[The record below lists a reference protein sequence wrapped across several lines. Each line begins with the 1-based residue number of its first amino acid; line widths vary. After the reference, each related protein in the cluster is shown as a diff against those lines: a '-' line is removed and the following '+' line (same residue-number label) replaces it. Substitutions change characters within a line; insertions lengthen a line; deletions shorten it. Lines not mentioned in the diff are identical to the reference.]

1 MSLSTIGG
9 LARTRVRTRP
19 TAFPRVMAPP
29 TTKKMSSLTVS
40 TRKRAKLINVRYFQC
55 GKIGVEEYYK
65 INRSTTSCLFSTT
78 TAGSNNEGNPTKAS
92 RQESILSSL
101 EALKASKKITKE
113 TEFSSNPY
121 ELDRHGR
128 GESHHRGY
136 NILND
141 NGGGKGGEEVT
152 PDVIVRPRTVQDI
165 SAILSFCNDHR
176 IPVIPYGAGTS
187 VEGHVCAVKNGTISL
202 DMNAFQNIVLPGE
215 EDDGSDDDDDETALL
230 PDPIAKV
237 GAGVTRKA
245 LNEALRHTGMQFVVD
260 PGADASLGGMVA
272 TGASGTTAVRYG
284 TMRENILKLEC
295 VLADGTIVTQ
305 VGTKALKS
313 SAGYDLVGLMCGSEG
328 TLGVITSVTVK
339 LHPIPEHVVAA
350 VCVFDSLSDAANTVA
365 MLKFCEI
372 PMVRCELLDTTS
384 VAAFNKDVAS
394 SSSNSTEEPKTM
406 DEKPT
411 LFLEFQASSEEALK
425 EQIQRTEEICT
436 GEDFNGSDFR
446 FTSGEEER
454 KALWAARHNLYYAS
468 INLRKGATTAFLTD
482 ACVPLSKFA
491 QIIDETVEDVQK
503 EGIVGPCFGHAG
515 DGNFHC
521 ILPISETDET
531 DEYMQKVFKVHEKI
545 IRRTLKAGGTCTG
558 EHGVGYGKIKYL
570 SDQYGPGAI
579 RMMELVKDSLDPNNI
594 LNPGK
599 VVAYRSGTSA

>member
-1 MSLSTIGG
+1 MSYLEG
-9 LARTRVRTRP
+9 LKDFNR
-19 TAFPRVMAPP
+19 
-29 TTKKMSSLTVS
+29 LT
-40 TRKRAKLINVRYFQC
+40 
-55 GKIGVEEYYK
+55 
-65 INRSTTSCLFSTT
+65 
-78 TAGSNNEGNPTKAS
+78 EG
-92 RQESILSSL
+92 
-101 EALKASKKITKE
+101 
-113 TEFSSNPY
+113 TEFSTNPY
-121 ELDRHGR
+121 ELERHGR

-136 NILND
+136 LIND
-141 NGGGKGGEEVT
+141 NDDDRGGDNYGNVT
-152 PDVIVRPRTVQDI
+152 PDVIVRPRTVQDV
-165 SAILSFCNDHR
+165 SAILKFCNDGR

-187 VEGHVCAVKNGTISL
+187 VEGHVCAVRNGTISL
-202 DMNAFQNIVLPGE
+202 DMNAFQTIVLPGE
-215 EDDGSDDDDDETALL
+215 EDNDENEDVSLL
-230 PDPIAKV
+230 PDPIARV
-237 GAGVTRKA
+237 GAGVTRKT

-284 TMRENILKLEC
+284 TMRENILQLEC
-295 VLADGTIVTQ
+295 VLADGTIVKQ
-305 VGTKALKS
+305 IGTKALKS

-350 VCVFDSLSDAANTVA
+350 VCVFDSLADAANTVA

-372 PMVRCELLDTTS
+372 PMVRCELLDATS
-384 VAAFNKDVAS
+384 VAAFNNDTTTS
-394 SSSNSTEEPKTM
+394 SSSSSTQQQHKM

-436 GEDFNGSDFR
+436 SEDFHGSDFR

-491 QIIDETVEDVQK
+491 KIIEETVQDVRD
-503 EGIVGPCFGHAG
+503 EGVIGPCFGHAG

-521 ILPISETDET
+521 ILPISETEET
-531 DEYMQKVFKVHEKI
+531 DEYMAKVYKVHEKI
-545 IRRTLKAGGTCTG
+545 IQRTLQAGGTCTG

-570 SDQYGPGAI
+570 ADQYGHGAV
-579 RMMELVKDSLDPNNI
+579 RMMELVKESLDPNNI

-599 VVAYRSGTSA
+599 VVAYRSSAPTSSSNK